1 MPRNGI
7 SMSKVARTDAASLLS
22 KQVKDARYFF
32 LNLAPRPTARLE
44 LVMGGFEHCNPD
56 YFIAR
61 KNFPYT
67 SIEYIVSG
75 RGHAI
80 VNHRRHELGPGVIF
94 TYGLSA
100 PHEIRTAP
108 DEVLVKY
115 FVSLSGAAVLARLRR
130 CQIAPGEA
138 RQLTP
143 QADLAGAFEGLL
155 REGQHSGPKRHALT
169 AALLEFLLLKIEDAA
184 SFTAHP
190 NERARE
196 AFLRCKAFIDAEAEN
211 LHTLGEIARAVGA
224 EASSVCRW
232 FRRYQ
237 GMSPYH
243 YLLRRRMNLAA
254 EKLLEQGGLV
264 KETAA
269 RFGFTDPFH
278 FSHQFKAV
286 HGIPP
291 SALLRYNRARPA
303 QSR

>member
-1 MPRNGI
+1 
-7 SMSKVARTDAASLLS
+7 MSKVARTDAASLLS

-32 LNLAPRPTARLE
+32 LNLAPRKTARVE
-44 LVMGGFEHCNPD
+44 LTMGGFEHCQPD
-56 YFIAR
+56 YFVAR
-61 KNFPYT
+61 EDFPFI
-67 SIEYIVSG
+67 SIEYVVAG
-75 RGHAI
+75 RGTA
-80 VNHRRHELGPGVIF
+80 VVGGRRLELGPGVIF
-94 TYGLSA
+94 AYGLST

-108 DEVLVKY
+108 DDVLVKY
-115 FVSLSGAAVLARLRR
+115 FVSLAGSGVLSRLRR

-143 QADLAGAFEGLL
+143 QADLASAFEGLL
-155 REGQHSGPKRHALT
+155 REGQHAGAKRQALT
-169 AALLEFLLLKIEDAA
+169 AALLEYLLLKIEDAA

-190 NERARE
+190 SERARE
-196 AFLRCKAFIDAEAEN
+196 AFLRCKAYIDAEAEN
-211 LHTLGEIARAVGA
+211 IRTLGEIARAVGA
-224 EASSVCRW
+224 ESSSVCRW

-264 KETAA
+264 KEVAA

-291 SALLRYNRARPA
+291 SELLKYRR
-303 QSR
+303 